1 MEAETRLF
9 TVRGRVQGVWFRD
22 STRREA
28 ERLNITGHA
37 INLPDGGV
45 EVLAYG
51 SVAALD
57 ELAAWLKSGPPL
69 AQVAAVEVAVPK
81 QGDSNG
87 VPEHFRT
94 G

>member
-1 MEAETRLF
+1 VTTETRLF

-28 ERLNITGHA
+28 ERLQIKGHA

-45 EVLAYG
+45 EVLAHG

-57 ELAAWLKSGPPL
+57 ELAAWLERGPPL
-69 AQVAAVEVAVPK
+69 AQVASVEAATLDAATPT
-81 QGDSNG
+81 
-87 VPEHFRT
+87 ETFRT

>member
-1 MEAETRLF
+1 
-9 TVRGRVQGVWFRD
+9 
-22 STRREA
+22 
-28 ERLNITGHA
+28 
-37 INLPDGGV
+37 LPDGGV

-69 AQVAAVEVAVPK
+69 AQVVTVEVAVPE
-81 QGDSNG
+81 QRDSNS